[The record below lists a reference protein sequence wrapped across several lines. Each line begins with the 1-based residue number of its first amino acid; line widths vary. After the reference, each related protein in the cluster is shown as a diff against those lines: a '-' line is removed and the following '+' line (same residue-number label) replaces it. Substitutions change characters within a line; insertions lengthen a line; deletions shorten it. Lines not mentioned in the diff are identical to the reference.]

1 MNSWIS
7 IDRMGFDFN
16 FFLCLNCGKR
26 TCACFNLGD
35 YMREKGVS
43 VLGQAAWNGPTELDG
58 NKKRKKGRW
67 LGRSE
72 ELAQDGVENFKSL
85 SIFPNLIQN
94 QNEFERILLRC
105 KT

>member
-1 MNSWIS
+1 MMNSWIS

-58 NKKRKKGRW
+58 NKKRKKR
-67 LGRSE
+67 E
-72 ELAQDGVENFKSL
+72 DGWAARKNWPKMVLKILKAFL
-85 SIFPNLIQN
+85 FFLI
-94 QNEFERILLRC
+94 
-105 KT
+105 